1 MRKNIVAGNWKMN
14 KTLQEGIALAK
25 ELNEALANEKPNCDV
40 IICTPFIHL
49 ASVTPLVDA
58 AKIGVGAENCA
69 DKESGAYTG
78 EVSAA
83 MVASTGAKYV
93 ILGHSERRAYY
104 GETVA
109 ILEEKVKLA
118 LANGLTPIFCI
129 GEVLE
134 EDEISRTGTI
144 DDIWSRI
151 LFEDD
156 NGEEQVGYIPT
167 SVLEGYEDKNQV
179 ASDATSDGTVEA
191 GIIHKSTGEGVFAEA
206 VEGVTQTGGNAG
218 VLEGQPI
225 MVSADSSLRPLGVF
239 HITHYCQC
247 SICCGP
253 WANGITSTGVTATT
267 NRTIAVD
274 PTVIPYGSKVVI
286 NGQVY
291 VAEDCGGAIK
301 NNRIDIY
308 MGSHAEALNSGVF
321 DVEVYLLEEG
331 SSVQGIE
338 GIQEGN
344 QE

>member
-1 MRKNIVAGNWKMN
+1 MSKVAVVYWSSTGNTEAMAN
-14 KTLQEGIALAK
+14 AVVDGAK
-25 ELNEALANEKPNCDV
+25 EKGADV
-40 IICTPFIHL
+40 TL
-49 ASVTPLVDA
+49 Y
-58 AKIGVGAENCA
+58 ECA
-69 DKESGAYTG
+69 DFRPELVADYDAIAFGCP
-78 EVSAA
+78 A
-83 MVASTGAKYV
+83 MGD
-93 ILGHSERRAYY
+93 
-104 GETVA
+104 
-109 ILEEKVKLA
+109 
-118 LANGLTPIFCI
+118 
-129 GEVLE
+129 EVLE

-321 DVEVYLLEEG
+321 DVEVYLLKEG

>member
-1 MRKNIVAGNWKMN
+1 M
-14 KTLQEGIALAK
+14 
-25 ELNEALANEKPNCDV
+25 
-40 IICTPFIHL
+40 
-49 ASVTPLVDA
+49 
-58 AKIGVGAENCA
+58 
-69 DKESGAYTG
+69 
-78 EVSAA
+78 
-83 MVASTGAKYV
+83 
-93 ILGHSERRAYY
+93 
-104 GETVA
+104 
-109 ILEEKVKLA
+109 
-118 LANGLTPIFCI
+118 
-129 GEVLE
+129 
-134 EDEISRTGTI
+134 
-144 DDIWSRI
+144 
-151 LFEDD
+151 
-156 NGEEQVGYIPT
+156 GYIPT

-191 GIIHKSTGEGVFAEA
+191 GIIHKSTGEGVYAEA
-206 VEGVTQTGGNAG
+206 VEGVTQTGGNAA

-225 MVSADSSLRPLGVF
+225 MVSAG
-239 HITHYCQC
+239 
-247 SICCGP
+247 CGP

>member
-1 MRKNIVAGNWKMN
+1 MSKVAVVYWSSTGNTEAMADAVVN
-14 KTLQEGIALAK
+14 GAK
-25 ELNEALANEKPNCDV
+25 EKGADV
-40 IICTPFIHL
+40 TL
-49 ASVTPLVDA
+49 Y
-58 AKIGVGAENCA
+58 ECA
-69 DKESGAYTG
+69 DFRPELVG
-78 EVSAA
+78 EYDAIAFGCPA
-83 MVASTGAKYV
+83 MGD
-93 ILGHSERRAYY
+93 
-104 GETVA
+104 
-109 ILEEKVKLA
+109 
-118 LANGLTPIFCI
+118 
-129 GEVLE
+129 EVLE